1 MRIKIKLLKPFS
13 DAVGKGEFDFEFIG
27 STLGSLIKELTNKY
41 PDLRNE
47 FYNESKELTEYIC
60 IFVNDKPI
68 SSLNGTETELK
79 NNDKLLFFIPIS
91 GG

>member
-41 PDLRNE
+41 PNLRNE
-47 FYNESKELTEYIC
+47 FYNESKELTDYSLKIAKKLKGVYVDKTNTNFYGIC
-60 IFVNDKPI
+60 KQCKGVIK
-68 SSLNGTETELK
+68 
-79 NNDKLLFFIPIS
+79 
-91 GG
+91 